1 MPYFQTTVAPTIV
14 PPTPAPPTIVPP
26 VWLTNY
32 GPGHVW
38 TDPNAPEL
46 ELNQG
51 LGKTDG
57 VYVQNVGDRPIQ
69 VGSHAHLADINPD
82 LKFFTE
88 SEVQQLVVL
97 PDKPKPTMAEVEAA
111 RAKSKALADQ
121 TEAAAAARVR
131 GNRFDIRSGA
141 SLRFEPMSNP
151 DGPYT
156 LVAIGGNRIVPG
168 IRLDK
173 QPGEEKL
180 D

>member
-1 MPYFQTTVAPTIV
+1 LLYFDTTEPSTTEP
-14 PPTPAPPTIVPP
+14 PPTELLPAH
-26 VWLTNY
+26 Y

-38 TDPNAPEL
+38 TDPTASDL

-51 LGKTDG
+51 LAKTDG

-69 VGSHAHLADINPD
+69 VGSHVHLADINPD

-88 SEVQQLVVL
+88 SEVQRLDVL
-97 PDKPKPTMAEVEAA
+97 PEDATTEQVEAA
-111 RAKSKALADQ
+111 RAKSKALAEQ
-121 TEAAAAARVR
+121 TQAEAAERVH

-151 DGPYT
+151 DGPHT

-173 QPGEEKL
+173 RPGEENL

>member
-1 MPYFQTTVAPTIV
+1 VPYFQPIVTV
-14 PPTPAPPTIVPP
+14 PPTTPNTPA
-26 VWLTNY
+26 Y

-38 TDPNAPEL
+38 TDPDGPEL

-51 LGKTDG
+51 LAKTEG

-88 SEVQQLVVL
+88 AEVAQLDVL
-97 PDKPKPTMAEVEAA
+97 PNPPGATDAEVEAA
-111 RAKSKALADQ
+111 REKSKALAAQ
-121 TEAAAAARVR
+121 TEAAAAERVH
-131 GNRFDIRSGA
+131 GKRFDIRSGA

-151 DGPYT
+151 DAGPEGRGHT

-168 IRLDK
+168 IRLGK
-173 QPGEEKL
+173 QPGEENL

>member
-1 MPYFQTTVAPTIV
+1 MPYFRTTASPTATPPTTVT
-14 PPTPAPPTIVPP
+14 PPATALPSR
-26 VWLTNY
+26 Y
-32 GPGHVW
+32 GPGHIW
-38 TDPNAPEL
+38 TDPTAPDL

-51 LGKTDG
+51 LAKTDG
-57 VYVQNVGDRPIQ
+57 VYVQNIGDRPIQ

-88 SEVQQLVVL
+88 SEVRRLDVL
-97 PDKPKPTMAEVEAA
+97 PPEPTAAEVEAA
-111 RAKSKALADQ
+111 RAKSKALAEQ
-121 TEAAAAARVR
+121 TGDAAAERVH

-151 DGPYT
+151 DGPHA
-156 LVAIGGNRIVPG
+156 LVAIGGKRLVPG

-173 QPGEEKL
+173 RSGEESL

>member
-1 MPYFQTTVAPTIV
+1 MPYFQIT
-14 PPTPAPPTIVPP
+14 APPTATPP
-26 VWLTNY
+26 TTEPPTTVLPFRY
-32 GPGHVW
+32 GPGHIW
-38 TDPNAPEL
+38 TDPTAPDL

-51 LGKTDG
+51 LAKTDG
-57 VYVQNVGDRPIQ
+57 VHVQNIGDRPIQ
-69 VGSHAHLADINPD
+69 VGSHVHLADINPD

-88 SEVQQLVVL
+88 AEVQQLDVL
-97 PDKPKPTMAEVEAA
+97 PEKPTAAEVEAA
-111 RAKSKALADQ
+111 RAKSKALAEQ
-121 TEAAAAARVR
+121 TQDAAAERVH

-156 LVAIGGNRIVPG
+156 LVAIGGKRVVPG

-173 QPGEEKL
+173 QPGDEDL

>member
-1 MPYFQTTVAPTIV
+1 VLYFDTTEPPTTKPPTTV
-14 PPTPAPPTIVPP
+14 PPTTGAPIAVPP
-26 VWLTNY
+26 IY
-32 GPGHVW
+32 GPGYVW
-38 TDPNAPEL
+38 TDPAAPEL

-51 LGKTDG
+51 LAKTDG

-69 VGSHAHLADINPD
+69 VGSHAHLGDINPD

-88 SEVQQLVVL
+88 SEVQQLDVL
-97 PDKPKPTMAEVEAA
+97 PDNPTKAEVEAA

-121 TEAAAAARVR
+121 TEAEAAERVH

-151 DGPYT
+151 DGPHT

-173 QPGEEKL
+173 QPGEENL